1 MRLVSVCISAADP
14 AKKTKQACVLNV
26 LYLKCP
32 LRSVYGLYSSFKKS
46 KVLHLE

>member
-14 AKKTKQACVLNV
+14 AKKTQACVLNV
-26 LYLKCP
+26 LFLKCP

-46 KVLHLE
+46 KSFI